1 MYEGMDDP
9 LLHDQ
14 GRGQAGEVVPIL
26 ILKNVQSR
34 IGGLVNH
41 QQVWRSSKPP
51 ACAHTT
57 CGPHHLC
64 LGSSMCLGCSLYV
77 PTPPADLPVCAQAV
91 VCA

>member
-41 QQVWRSSKPP
+41 QQVWRSSNHQQVWRSSKPP
-51 ACAHTT
+51 A
-57 CGPHHLC
+57 G
-64 LGSSMCLGCSLYV
+64 MEV
-77 PTPPADLPVCAQAV
+77 
-91 VCA
+91 